1 MNSFQEIYTIPLI
14 MGQSDIFFFACPSSL
29 TLRTMYLSHSTF

>member
-1 MNSFQEIYTIPLI
+1 MNSFKEIYTIPLI
-14 MGQSDIFFFACPSSL
+14 VGQSDIFFACPSFL

>member
-1 MNSFQEIYTIPLI
+1 MSSYKEIYTIPLI
-14 MGQSDIFFFACPSSL
+14 VGQSNIFFACPSSL